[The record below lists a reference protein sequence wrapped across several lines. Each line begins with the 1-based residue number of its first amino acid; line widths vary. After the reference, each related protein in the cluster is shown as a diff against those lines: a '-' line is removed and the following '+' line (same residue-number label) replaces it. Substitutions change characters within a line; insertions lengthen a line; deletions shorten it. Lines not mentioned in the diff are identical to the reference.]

1 MKRRDIIAAS
11 AGLLL
16 SPFAAPPHP
25 AAAQSAASWPNQ
37 PVHMIVPF
45 AAGGP
50 TDVAARLLADE
61 LSKIMPQRIIVENRT
76 GAGVVVGSEFVA
88 KAPKDGYTLLYTTI
102 AHSVLRPL
110 FPQLS
115 FDPVADFSPIAL
127 VGQVPMVLYINPR
140 LPAKTL
146 QELITLFREN
156 PGRYHYASSGIGGAV
171 HLASE
176 LFLSM
181 AGGLKVQHVP
191 YRGSSAA
198 MPDLLSG
205 NVDMLLD
212 VGTGAM
218 PYVERGELRALG
230 VGSPQRSPAAP
241 DLPTISEAGVPGY
254 EAYTWH
260 MLMAPAGTPAPV
272 ITAMNAA
279 VNRIT
284 GQEAFRHR
292 LLDMSMQVRPSSSP
306 DEAARFLAS
315 EIAKWEPVLRRVG
328 MAG

>member
-1 MKRRDIIAAS
+1 MKRRGLLAS
-11 AGLLL
+11 AAGLALGPL
-16 SPFAAPPHP
+16 ATMPRSAVAQ
-25 AAAQSAASWPNQ
+25 AAAWPNQ
-37 PVHMIVPF
+37 PVRMIVPF

-50 TDVAARLLADE
+50 TDVAARLLAE
-61 LSKIMPQRIIVENRT
+61 EVGKILPQRVIVENRT
-76 GAGVVVGSEFVA
+76 GAGVVVGSEYVA

-110 FPQLS
+110 FPQLT
-115 FDPVADFSPIAL
+115 FDPLADFAPIAL
-127 VGQVPMVLYINPR
+127 IGQVPMVVYINPK
-140 LPAKTL
+140 LPAKDL
-146 QELITLFREN
+146 KELIALFRDH
-156 PGRYHYASSGIGGAV
+156 PGQYHYASSGIGGAV
-171 HLASE
+171 HLATE

-205 NVDMLLD
+205 NVDMLID
-212 VGTGAM
+212 VGTGEM

-230 VGSPQRSPAAP
+230 VGSPERSPAAP
-241 DLPTISEAGVPGY
+241 GVPTISEAGVPGY

-272 ITAMNAA
+272 ITTLNEA
-279 VNRIT
+279 VNRVT

-292 LLDMSMQVRPSSSP
+292 LLDMAMQVRPRSSP
-306 DEAARFLAS
+306 DEAAGFLAS
-315 EIAKWEPVLRRVG
+315 ETAKWEPVLRRVG
-328 MAG
+328 MSG